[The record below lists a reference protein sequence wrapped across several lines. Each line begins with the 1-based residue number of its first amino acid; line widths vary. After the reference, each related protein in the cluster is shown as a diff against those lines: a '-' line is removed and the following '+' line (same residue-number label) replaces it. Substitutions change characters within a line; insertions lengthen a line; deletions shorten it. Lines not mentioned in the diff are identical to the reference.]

1 MESLKTA
8 WNYRYGKKEGIAATH
23 DEGGILEWG
32 AKFKD
37 GKLEVMPKKY
47 PETGSIK

>member
-23 DEGGILEWG
+23 YD
-32 AKFKD
+32 D
-37 GKLEVMPKKY
+37 GVLKWKQTSRMANW
-47 PETGSIK
+47 